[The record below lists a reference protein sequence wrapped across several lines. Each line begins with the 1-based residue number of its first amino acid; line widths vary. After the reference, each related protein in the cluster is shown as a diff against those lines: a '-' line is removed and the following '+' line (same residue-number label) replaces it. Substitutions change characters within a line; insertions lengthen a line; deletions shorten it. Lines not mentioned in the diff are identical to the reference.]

1 MPEFSVMLFD
11 GKCVFCN
18 GAVNF
23 ALERE
28 QQPLLRFAAL
38 QSEVGQEL
46 LRHHRLPTRD
56 FRTFVIIRNG
66 RAFTRFE
73 AAVQLGYLIGGKW
86 ARLAKV
92 LDLLVPDL
100 IGNPVYSLLWPLRK
114 VFGAHDQ
121 CLLPSPQLRARLLPG
136 GDRFPGDSPSATDAA

>member
-28 QQPLLRFAAL
+28 QAPLLRFAAL
-38 QSEVGQEL
+38 QSEAGQEL
-46 LRHHRLPTRD
+46 LRRYRLPTQD
-56 FRTFVIIRNG
+56 FRTFVIIRDG

-73 AAVQLGYLIGGKW
+73 AAVQLGYLIGGNW
-86 ARLAKV
+86 SRLAK
-92 LDLLVPDL
+92 LLDL

-114 VFGAHDQ
+114 IFGAPDQ

-136 GDRFPGDSPSATDAA
+136 GDRFTEA

>member
-1 MPEFSVMLFD
+1 MHELPVMLFD

-28 QQPLLRFAAL
+28 QQPMLRFAAL
-38 QSEVGQEL
+38 QSDAGQVL
-46 LRHHRLPTRD
+46 LQHYRLPTQD
-56 FRTFVIIRNG
+56 FRTFVIIRDG
-66 RAFTRFE
+66 KSYTRFE

-92 LDLLVPDL
+92 MDFFVPDL

-114 VFGAHDQ
+114 VFGAQEQ
-121 CLLPSPQLRARLLPG
+121 CILPSPQLRARLLLG
-136 GDRFPGDSPSATDAA
+136 GDRFA

>member
-1 MPEFSVMLFD
+1 MSESPVMLFD

-23 ALERE
+23 SLQQE

-38 QSEVGQEL
+38 QSEAGQEL
-46 LRHHRLPTRD
+46 LLQHRLPTRD
-56 FRTFVIIRNG
+56 FRTFVIIREG
-66 RAFTRFE
+66 RAYTRFE
-73 AAVQLGYLIGGKW
+73 AAVQLGYLMGGKW

-92 LDLLVPDL
+92 MDLLVPDL

-114 VFGAHDQ
+114 IFGARDQ
-121 CLLPSPQLRARLLPG
+121 CILPSPQQRARLLPG
-136 GDRFPGDSPSATDAA
+136 GDRIPGE

>member
-1 MPEFSVMLFD
+1 MAESPVMLFD

-18 GAVNF
+18 GAASF

-28 QQPLLRFAAL
+28 QQSLLRFAAL
-38 QSEVGQEL
+38 QSEAGQEL
-46 LRHHRLPTRD
+46 LQRHRLPARD
-56 FRTFVIIRNG
+56 FRTFVIIREG
-66 RAFTRFE
+66 RAYTRFE

-86 ARLAKV
+86 ARLASV
-92 LDLLVPDL
+92 MDWLVPDP

-121 CLLPSPQLRARLLPG
+121 CMLPSPQLRARLLPG
-136 GDRFPGDSPSATDAA
+136 GDRIPGE

>member
-1 MPEFSVMLFD
+1 MRELPVMLFD

-28 QQPLLRFAAL
+28 QQPMLRFAAL
-38 QSEVGQEL
+38 QSDAGQVL
-46 LRHHRLPTRD
+46 LQHYRLPTQD
-56 FRTFVIIRNG
+56 FRTFVIIRDG
-66 RAFTRFE
+66 KSYTRFE

-92 LDLLVPDL
+92 MDFFVPDL

-114 VFGAHDQ
+114 VFGAQEQ
-121 CLLPSPQLRARLLPG
+121 CILPSPQLRARLLLG
-136 GDRFPGDSPSATDAA
+136 GDRFA

>member
-1 MPEFSVMLFD
+1 MNELPVMLFD

-28 QQPLLRFAAL
+28 QQPMLRFAAL
-38 QSEVGQEL
+38 QSDAGQVL
-46 LRHHRLPTRD
+46 LQHYRLPTQD
-56 FRTFVIIRNG
+56 FRTFVIIRDG
-66 RAFTRFE
+66 KSYSRFE

-92 LDLLVPDL
+92 MDFFVPDL

-114 VFGAHDQ
+114 VFGAQEQ
-121 CLLPSPQLRARLLPG
+121 CILPSQQLRARLLLG
-136 GDRFPGDSPSATDAA
+136 GDRFA

>member
-1 MPEFSVMLFD
+1 MNELPVMLFD

-28 QQPLLRFAAL
+28 QQPMLRFAAL
-38 QSEVGQEL
+38 QSDAGQAL
-46 LRHHRLPTRD
+46 LQHYRLPTQD
-56 FRTFVIIRNG
+56 FRTFVIIRDG
-66 RAFTRFE
+66 KSYTRFE

-92 LDLLVPDL
+92 MDFFVPDF

-114 VFGAHDQ
+114 VFGAQEQ
-121 CLLPSPQLRARLLPG
+121 CILPSPRLLLG
-136 GDRFPGDSPSATDAA
+136 GDRFA